1 MDYGTSL
8 RIPGGA
14 DPGLRPLAGTARLR
28 WLGWRNAATGDFV
41 MSFTQRI
48 LLAMVTG
55 VIVGVFLNVVGP
67 NFQAVSDFLVNGLF
81 YVVGTIFIA
90 LLKLMV
96 VPLVLVS
103 LVCGVTALGDLRTLG
118 RVGGK
123 TLGLYLVTTAI
134 AITFALTIANLVDP
148 GQGFELAGEEYSYEA
163 REAPPLAEVIISMIP
178 ENPIRAMAD
187 GQMLQ
192 IIMFAML
199 LGFAITSAGERGKR
213 VAALFT
219 DMNEVILK
227 MVLLVIKTAPIGVFA
242 LISRTF
248 ATQGIEIFRPLLG
261 YCIAVVIGLLLHLLI
276 TYGLLL
282 RASGLS
288 PIRFLIH
295 MRAPMS
301 FAFSTSSSSAT
312 IPVTL
317 NTVETRL
324 GVKNSIASFTIPLG
338 ATINMDGTAIMQGV
352 ATVFIAN
359 VYGVDL
365 VLADY
370 LAVILTATLASIGTA
385 AVPSA
390 GLIMLAMV
398 LGQVGLP
405 VEGIALIIG
414 IDRLL
419 DMLRTAVNVAG
430 DAAVT
435 CFVARSEGALDL
447 ETFRN
452 SKEALDPRAQREPV
466 AGGP

>member
-1 MDYGTSL
+1 
-8 RIPGGA
+8 
-14 DPGLRPLAGTARLR
+14 
-28 WLGWRNAATGDFV
+28 

-48 LLAMVTG
+48 LLAMLGGIV
-55 VIVGVFLNVVGP
+55 VGVLLNLFGSG
-67 NFQAVSDFLVNGLF
+67 FQGANDFLVDGLF
-81 YVVGTIFIA
+81 YVLGSIFVS
-90 LLKLMV
+90 LLQLMV

-103 LVCGVTALGDLRTLG
+103 LVCGVTALGDLRALG

-123 TLGLYLVTTAI
+123 TLGLYLMTTAI
-134 AITFALTIANLVDP
+134 AITFALTVTNVISP
-148 GQGFELAGEEYSYEA
+148 GEGFAIAGEDFSYET
-163 REAPPLAEVIISMIP
+163 REAPPLAEVIINMFP
-178 ENPIRAMAD
+178 QNPIRAMAD
-187 GQMLQ
+187 SQMLQ
-192 IIMFAML
+192 IILFALL

-213 VAALFT
+213 IAALFA
-219 DMNEVILK
+219 DLNEVILK
-227 MVLLVIKTAPIGVFA
+227 MVMLVIKVAPIGVFA
-242 LISRTF
+242 LIARTF
-248 ATQGIEIFRPLLG
+248 ATQGMDIFRPLLG
-261 YCIAVVIGLLLHLLI
+261 YSIAVVVGLFLHLFI

-282 RASGLS
+282 RATGLS
-288 PIRFLIH
+288 PIRFLTQ

-301 FAFSTSSSSAT
+301 FAFSTASSSAT

-338 ATINMDGTAIMQGV
+338 ATINMDGTAIMQGA

-359 VYGVDL
+359 VYGIDL
-365 VLADY
+365 ALGDY
-370 LAVILTATLASIGTA
+370 LTVILTATLASIGTA

-419 DMLRTAVNVAG
+419 DMLRTAINVAG

-435 CFVARSEGALDL
+435 CFVARSEGALDR
-447 ETFRN
+447 EVFWDPPQGV
-452 SKEALDPRAQREPV
+452 LDSDARSEPLTP
-466 AGGP
+466 GR